1 MLLKSSD
8 TDFAQVCEYLVH
20 GDKNKKLKKMNEE
33 SAEISWDDFIKVELR
48 AGTILSSEEFTE
60 AKKPAYR
67 LTIDFGKFG
76 IRKSSAQITKLYSA
90 GELKGKQVIAVVN
103 FPPKQIATMKSECL
117 VLGVVGPEDEVTL
130 LVPDKKVRN
139 GLRIG

>member
-1 MLLKSSD
+1 M
-8 TDFAQVCEYLVH
+8 E
-20 GDKNKKLKKMNEE
+20 KKTKELKKMNEE
-33 SAEISWDDFIKVELR
+33 SAEISWDDFMKVEMR

-76 IRKSSAQITKLYSA
+76 IRKSSAQITKFYSA

-103 FPPKQIATMKSECL
+103 FPPKQIANMQSECL
-117 VLGVVGPEDEVTL
+117 ILGVVGSDNEVTL
-130 LVPDKKVRN
+130 ITPDKKVNN

>member
-1 MLLKSSD
+1 
-8 TDFAQVCEYLVH
+8 
-20 GDKNKKLKKMNEE
+20 MNEE
-33 SAEISWDDFIKVELR
+33 TAEISWDDFIKVEMR

-67 LTIDFGKFG
+67 LVVDFGKYG

-103 FPPKQIATMKSECL
+103 FPPKQIATMQSECL
-117 VLGVVGPEDEVTL
+117 VLGVVGPDNEVTL
-130 LVPDKKVRN
+130 LVPDKKVKN

>member
-1 MLLKSSD
+1 MTKDSD
-8 TDFAQVCEYLVH
+8 
-20 GDKNKKLKKMNEE
+20 KLT
-33 SAEISWDDFIKVELR
+33 WDDFIKVEMR

-76 IRKSSAQITKLYSA
+76 IRKSSAQIAKLYSA
-90 GELKGKQVIAVVN
+90 GELKGKQIIAVVN
-103 FPPKQIATMKSECL
+103 FPPKQIATMQSECL
-117 VLGVVGPEDEVTL
+117 VLGVVGPDNEVTL
-130 LVPDKKVRN
+130 LVPDKKVKN

>member
-1 MLLKSSD
+1 M
-8 TDFAQVCEYLVH
+8 E
-20 GDKNKKLKKMNEE
+20 KKTKELKKMNEE
-33 SAEISWDDFIKVELR
+33 SAEISWDDFMKVEMR

-76 IRKSSAQITKLYSA
+76 IRKSSAQIAKLYSA
-90 GELKGKQVIAVVN
+90 GELKGKQIIAVVN
-103 FPPKQIATMKSECL
+103 FPPKQIATMQSECL
-117 VLGVVGPEDEVTL
+117 VLGVVGPDNEVTL
-130 LVPDKKVRN
+130 LVPDKKVKN